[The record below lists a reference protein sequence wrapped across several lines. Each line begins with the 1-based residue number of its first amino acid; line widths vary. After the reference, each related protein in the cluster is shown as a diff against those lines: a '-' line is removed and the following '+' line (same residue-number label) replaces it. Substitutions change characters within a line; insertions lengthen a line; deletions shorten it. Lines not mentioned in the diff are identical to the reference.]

1 MTDKRK
7 PFLGFVSES
16 FGPRPFDP
24 IETWERWL
32 VEVHEMPASS
42 LKDDAIE
49 EATRV
54 ISEMKL
60 YLAARR
66 HGVPWVH

>member
-1 MTDKRK
+1 MTNERK
-7 PFLGFVSES
+7 PFLGLVAES
-16 FGPRPFDP
+16 FGPGPFDP
-24 IETWERWL
+24 IEVWEHWL
-32 VEVHEMPASS
+32 AEVHQMPDSS
-42 LKDDAIE
+42 LKEDALE

-54 ISEMKL
+54 ISGLKL